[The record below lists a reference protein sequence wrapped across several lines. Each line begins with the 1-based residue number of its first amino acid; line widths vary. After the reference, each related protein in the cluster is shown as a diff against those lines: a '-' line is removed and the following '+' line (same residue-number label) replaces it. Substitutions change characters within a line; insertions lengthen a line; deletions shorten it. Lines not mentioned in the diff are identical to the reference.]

1 MANGASNKNNFLSG
15 VFIVVGIVVTF
26 ASVIIFGGD
35 RSMFSRYYQ
44 LHVHFKQIQG
54 LNIGSIVSLSGI
66 NVGNVSKIEFS
77 QEKRKIKVTLNIESQ
92 FQPMIR
98 EDSLVSIKTQGALG
112 DKYVYINPGTPES
125 LELKTGQ
132 YLKTENDD
140 DDFFDLLSKEAPKIA
155 NIGEVIKELQT
166 LLITLNKN
174 EQTFHLLKNL
184 TQAAEQIQNMGRE
197 GQLFFSDTRKSSQE
211 DIKSSFHHLNNIL
224 KKIDNGEGTLGAL
237 VNDPSIHQRISSIL
251 GKPPRESYLKPLIR
265 ATIRTNDN
273 SK

>member
-1 MANGASNKNNFLSG
+1 MTNGVNNKNNFLSG

-35 RSMFSRYYQ
+35 RSFFARYFQ

-66 NVGNVSKIEFS
+66 NVGNVSHIEFS
-77 QEKRKIKVTLNIESQ
+77 KEERKIKVTLNIESQ
-92 FQPMIR
+92 YQDMIR
-98 EDSLVSIKTQGALG
+98 EDSRASIKTQGALG
-112 DKYVYINPGTPES
+112 DKYVYISPGSPDFT
-125 LELKTGQ
+125 ELKSNQ
-132 YLKTENDD
+132 FLIAENDD
-140 DDFFDLLSKEAPKIA
+140 DDFFDLISKEAPKIA

-184 TQAAEQIQNMGRE
+184 NEAAQQIQMMSRE
-197 GQLFFSDTRKSSQE
+197 GQLLISETRKSSQE
-211 DIKSSFHHLNNIL
+211 DIKSSFKHLNNIL

-237 VNDPSIHQRISSIL
+237 VNDPTIHQRISSIL

-265 ATIRTNDN
+265 ATIKNRD
-273 SK
+273 K